1 MAEHWQSLIANLA
14 VVALF
19 ISTWVHGQFI
29 FNSGPRWR
37 KQLAFGVAMGVGA
50 VASMMLAIPID
61 GSLFDLRL
69 SLIAISGFFGG
80 PVAGFTTVVIAA
92 LYRVGVLGG
101 PNAGLSP
108 LSMSLVALLAYGIS
122 QATRHRVPPLLSAF
136 LLSLSPLAVSL
147 GLAVILHLT
156 MNMPFAP
163 LSLTVAV
170 MNVAATGLSA
180 FFIMRYRVVER
191 ERDLLRAAFLQSPDF
206 QYVKMRD
213 SRFAAVNANVAAL
226 HGYASPAAMLGKT
239 DRDIAPAD
247 RAEALM
253 AAEQLTMAAGV
264 PIIDVEETVPDIDG
278 EDTWYLTSKVPLR
291 NANGDIVGLAGV
303 TRNVTAEK
311 RLRQDLTDSRNQL
324 NYVLSEITD
333 GIAMYDRQG
342 TLAYC
347 NDQFSKIFP
356 LTAGVRRRGQ
366 HIRDILQAVI
376 ETGEQKGVPEEDPAA
391 SQWIDVVAEGLQ
403 EVSGREIEL
412 FDGSWLH
419 IKTRPTSD
427 GSSLVVVSDITSLK
441 QAEMA
446 LRSMTERLKLLAT
459 TDGLTGLTN
468 RRALDEALEAEASRS
483 TRSSSPLSLLMID
496 VDRFKSYNDLYG
508 HQAGDEVLKAVGLCL
523 KATLKRP
530 SDLAAR
536 YGGEEFVAVLPDTD
550 EDGAFFIADS
560 FRESLKALAIPHQ
573 GGDKKVVTASVG
585 IAVTSRDDPVGPAEL
600 LHRADEAL
608 YTAKHAGRD
617 RVTGWRRPRPIEVR
631 A

>member
-19 ISTWVHGQFI
+19 ISTWVHGQFV
-29 FNSGPRWR
+29 FNSGPYWR
-37 KQLAFGVAMGVGA
+37 KQFAFGVVMGLGT
-50 VASMMLAIPID
+50 VATMTLAIPIE

-69 SLIAISGFFGG
+69 SLVAISAFFGG
-80 PVAGFTTVVIAA
+80 PIAAYTTVVIAS
-92 LYRVGVLGG
+92 LYRVGVIGG
-101 PNAGLSP
+101 PNAGLAP
-108 LSMSLVALLAYGIS
+108 LSLSLAALLAYGIS

-136 LLSLSPLAVSL
+136 FLALSPLVVSL
-147 GLAVILHLT
+147 GLGLILHAVVQ
-156 MNMPFAP
+156 MPFAP
-163 LSLTVAV
+163 LSLIVAV

-191 ERDLLRAAFLQSPDF
+191 ERDLLRAAFVQSPDY
-206 QYVKMRD
+206 QYVKTRN
-213 SRFAAVNANVAAL
+213 SRFAAVNANVAKL
-226 HGYASPAAMLGKT
+226 YGFPSPDAMAGKT
-239 DRDIAPAD
+239 DLDLVPRD
-247 RAEALM
+247 RAEGLI
-253 AAEQLTMAAGV
+253 AAEQALIAAGTS
-264 PIIDVEETVPDIDG
+264 IIDVEELVSDVNG

-291 NANGDIVGLAGV
+291 SRSGDIVGLAGV
-303 TRNVTAEK
+303 TRDITAAK
-311 RLRQDLTDSRNQL
+311 RLRQELTESRNQL
-324 NYVLSEITD
+324 NYVLSEISD

-347 NDQFSKIFP
+347 NEQFSKIFP

-366 HIRDILQAVI
+366 HIRDILQAVV
-376 ETGEQKGVPEEDPAA
+376 ETQEQKGVPSGAEAA
-391 SQWIDVVAEGLQ
+391 AAWVNAVANGLQ

-427 GSSLVVVSDITSLK
+427 GSSLVVVSDITSVK

-459 TDGLTGLTN
+459 TDGLTGLVN
-468 RRALDEALEAEASRS
+468 RRAFDEALETETSRS
-483 TRSSSPLSLLMID
+483 TRSGAPLSLLMID

-508 HQAGDEVLKAVGLCL
+508 HQAGDEVLKAVAQSL
-523 KATLKRP
+523 KMTLKRP
-530 SDLAAR
+530 ADLAAR
-536 YGGEEFVAVLPDTD
+536 YGGEEFVAILPDTD
-550 EDGAFFIADS
+550 EDGAFFIADA
-560 FRESLKALAIPHQ
+560 FRESLKARAIPHQ

-585 IAVTSRDDPVGPAEL
+585 IAVTSREDPIAPAEL

>member
-14 VVALF
+14 LVALF
-19 ISTWVHGQFI
+19 ISSWVYGQSV

-37 KQLAFGVAMGVGA
+37 KQLAFGVVMGLGA
-50 VASMMLAIPID
+50 IASMLLAIPIA

-80 PVAGFTTVVIAA
+80 PLAGFATVVIASV
-92 LYRVGVLGG
+92 YRVGVVGG
-101 PNAGLSP
+101 PNAGLAP
-108 LSMSLVALLAYGIS
+108 VSMSLVALLAYGIS
-122 QATRHRVPPLLSAF
+122 RATRHRVPPLLSAF
-136 LLSLSPLAVSL
+136 LLSLSPLVVSL
-147 GLAVILHLT
+147 GFGFVLHLT
-156 MNMPFAP
+156 TKMPFAP
-163 LSLTVAV
+163 LSVPVAL

-191 ERDLLRAAFLQSPDF
+191 ERDLLRAAFLQSPDY
-206 QYVKMRD
+206 QYVKTRS
-213 SRFAAVNANVAAL
+213 SRFAAVNANVAKL
-226 HGYASPAAMLGKT
+226 HGFSSPAAMVGKT
-239 DRDIAPAD
+239 DFDITPGN

-253 AAEQLTMAAGV
+253 AAEQALIAAGT
-264 PIIDVEETVPDIDG
+264 PIIDVEELVSSIND
-278 EDTWYLTSKVPLR
+278 EDAWYLTSKVPLR
-291 NANGDIVGLAGV
+291 SRSGDVVGLAGV
-303 TRNVTAEK
+303 TRDITASK
-311 RLRQDLTDSRNQL
+311 RLREELTNSRNQL

-347 NDQFSKIFP
+347 NDQFSRIFP

-366 HIRDILQAVI
+366 HIRDILQAVV
-376 ETGEQKGVPEEDPAA
+376 ETREQKGVPEGDPEATE
-391 SQWIDVVAEGLQ
+391 WVDVVAKGLQ
-403 EVSGREIEL
+403 EHSGREIEL

-427 GSSLVVVSDITSLK
+427 GSSLVVVSDITTMK
-441 QAEMA
+441 QAEVA

-459 TDGLTGLTN
+459 TDGLTGLVN
-468 RRALDEALEAEASRS
+468 RRAFDEALETEASRT
-483 TRSSSPLSLLMID
+483 TRSSSPMSLLMID

-508 HQAGDEVLKAVGLCL
+508 HQAGDEVLKAVGQCL
-523 KATLKRP
+523 KTTLKRP
-530 SDLAAR
+530 ADLAAR
-536 YGGEEFVAVLPDTD
+536 YGGEEFVAILPDTD

-585 IAVTSRDDPVGPAEL
+585 IAVTSPDEPVAPAEL